1 MRELPTELSRVHENK
16 VSRVLLTYSADLA
29 FIVPHVRVRRATH
42 IEQAAQRT
50 LVRVRARARARVR
63 TGLRA

>member
-29 FIVPHVRVRRATH
+29 VVVPHVRVRRATH
-42 IEQAAQRT
+42 VEQAAQRT
-50 LVRVRARARARVR
+50 LVRVRARARTRVR
-63 TGLRA
+63 TRLRA